1 MMARPNSD
9 EISFWTT
16 WSYEPNF
23 LEIMMSTFDYISVSF
38 FCLISACRCVCLYI
52 LRTNDVSNPIC
63 SSLPPSI
70 LFWNLF
76 LCDLDLFPFLFAH
89 RKDDRKENS
98 QSFSFL
104 FFSLLLFHFSH
115 YFFIF
120 LRAGWN
126 RKLKEMVYTLTTGVQ
141 LTGLSANT
149 DHCKEQQTYLNSL
162 K

>member
-1 MMARPNSD
+1 M
-9 EISFWTT
+9 
-16 WSYEPNF
+16 
-23 LEIMMSTFDYISVSF
+23 
-38 FCLISACRCVCLYI
+38 CRTRFVL
-52 LRTNDVSNPIC
+52 L
-63 SSLPPSI
+63 SLPPFCFEIFFSAI
-70 LFWNLF
+70 LISF
-76 LCDLDLFPFLFAH
+76 LSFLH
-89 RKDDRKENS
+89 TEKTIEKRILNP
-98 QSFSFL
+98 FL

-115 YFFIF
+115 YFFIY